1 MENQALIP
9 LTTSTQNGAV
19 PFLVKM
25 ELHPRSG
32 KEWEPL
38 PLQTNAFAA
47 EFPE

>member
-19 PFLVKM
+19 SSLVKI
-25 ELHPRSG
+25 ELHPGSG

-38 PLQTNAFAA
+38 PLQTNTFEA